1 MEIQIKF
8 HPQVPNEVQIETR
21 EYMYSKAICE
31 QMDGIARPMFPLRQ
45 ALLKKGFWVL
55 THIYGFEI
63 LPLHIYVEHEL
74 KDFPKGKSILLK
86 AMRNNGL
93 SDCDIKKFAPI
104 LLD

>member
-8 HPQVPNEVQIETR
+8 HPQVPSEIKIETR

-31 QMDGIARPMFPLRQ
+31 QMDGITRQSFPLRQ
-45 ALLKKGFWVL
+45 ALLKKGFWIL
-55 THIYGFEI
+55 THLYGFEI

-74 KDFPKGKSILLK
+74 KEFPEGKSILLK

-93 SDCDIKKFAPI
+93 SDRDIKI
-104 LLD
+104 LHRFY

>member
-1 MEIQIKF
+1 MEILIKF

-21 EYMYSKAICE
+21 EYMHSNAICE
-31 QMDGIARPMFPLRQ
+31 QMDGIAQPMFPLCQ

-55 THIYGFEI
+55 THLYGFEI
-63 LPLHIYVEHEL
+63 LPLRLYVEHEL
-74 KDFPKGKSILLK
+74 QEFPKGKSILLK

-93 SDCDIKKFAPI
+93 SDCDIKNFAPI